1 VEEQDGSPSVRPV
14 NTIKVTNGTLT
25 DDGDAVVSLQTGS
38 GGGGT
43 MDDWD
48 LAGDSGTTQTIENG
62 QTVTIAGGTGLS
74 SVASASDTVTIG
86 LDNTTVSAGSFTY
99 ASITVDAQG
108 RLTAASSGTAPDTY
122 SLAAAQSGSDAEIQL
137 DASAGSDSAVK
148 LAAGSNITLTE
159 SGSDTITIAASS
171 SVSFPLEGSDGSNSA
186 PTYSFSADSD
196 TGMYRVGGGNLGFTL
211 DSTRQMVLQANT
223 LRLDGTSN
231 PQIIKCDSA
240 SVDLELRSGG
250 GTYGK
255 IRVGRENQD
264 IDIQPAGTGAV
275 EISGAYKLP
284 TAVTGTNDYVLT
296 AQTDGTTAWAAAAAG
311 GSPAGSDREVQFNN
325 SGAFGASSNL
335 TWTSSNQLQING
347 TAGGTRALTVQGTT
361 GEAAAS
367 IQAGT
372 TGTTTS
378 QTAVTISTGLTTGS
392 RAAGFG
398 TGIEFKA
405 GDLGFAGYLAG
416 SIKTEWIDSD
426 SNHNLL
432 LDAAGTGS
440 IRINDEYTL
449 PATVTGTNDY
459 VLTAQTDG
467 STAWAA
473 AAGGSPAGSSGE
485 IQFNSSGSFGAD
497 AQLLWDSTNDKLQ
510 VGQGV
515 GYPRLALAG
524 NNGFVYF
531 QSNAATPVTNASIGV
546 NGTDLYFKSFPTD
559 TERLRMTTNG
569 EWGIEGANYGSA
581 GQVITSGGSGS
592 SIAWKNISL
601 SGLTAPASASASG
614 TAGDIAHDADYFYVC
629 VATNTWKRTAL
640 STW

>member
-1 VEEQDGSPSVRPV
+1 MSGPIRPPLRVEEQDGSPSVRPV

-86 LDNTTVSAGSFTY
+86 LDNTTISAGSYTY

-284 TAVTGTNDYVLT
+284 TAVTGTMR
-296 AQTDGTTAWAAAAAG
+296 AF
-311 GSPAGSDREVQFNN
+311 SPLS
-325 SGAFGASSNL
+325 
-335 TWTSSNQLQING
+335 
-347 TAGGTRALTVQGTT
+347 
-361 GEAAAS
+361 
-367 IQAGT
+367 
-372 TGTTTS
+372 
-378 QTAVTISTGLTTGS
+378 
-392 RAAGFG
+392 
-398 TGIEFKA
+398 EF
-405 GDLGFAGYLAG
+405 
-416 SIKTEWIDSD
+416 
-426 SNHNLL
+426 
-432 LDAAGTGS
+432 
-440 IRINDEYTL
+440 
-449 PATVTGTNDY
+449 
-459 VLTAQTDG
+459 
-467 STAWAA
+467 
-473 AAGGSPAGSSGE
+473 
-485 IQFNSSGSFGAD
+485 
-497 AQLLWDSTNDKLQ
+497 
-510 VGQGV
+510 
-515 GYPRLALAG
+515 
-524 NNGFVYF
+524 
-531 QSNAATPVTNASIGV
+531 
-546 NGTDLYFKSFPTD
+546 
-559 TERLRMTTNG
+559 
-569 EWGIEGANYGSA
+569 
-581 GQVITSGGSGS
+581 
-592 SIAWKNISL
+592 SL
-601 SGLTAPASASASG
+601 SVFSA
-614 TAGDIAHDADYFYVC
+614 
-629 VATNTWKRTAL
+629 
-640 STW
+640 